1 MIETILTLIK
11 PTDHPSVTQSLI
23 VVMLVVA
30 VGIFMGNL
38 KIRKISFGMSAIM
51 FSGLILGHYGYT
63 VEHNT
68 LEFLRD
74 FGLILFVYGI
84 GIQVGVSF
92 FSSLKNDGLK
102 FNLLAIFAIL
112 LGGLVAIIIF
122 MVSGQSI
129 ENVVGMMSG
138 AVTNT
143 PGLGAAKSVLVEF
156 QQQFPDRKFADPAVA
171 YAITYPF
178 GVFGIILL
186 MILAKKFLRIDIK
199 KEHEAFIKESVTS
212 ESVPVVMKVRITN
225 EEPVGKTLREIVDM
239 FGKDKVIFSRLKRTG
254 STQVISPSSDTLLEF
269 LDVLMMVGFKE
280 DLDKV
285 IGYLG
290 RESSDTMVEK
300 EEGIMAKT
308 LIVTNNS
315 IVHKTL
321 EELDM
326 YNRYD
331 LKVTRIFR
339 SGRELL
345 AHPNLTLFFGDKI
358 AVVGNKWSVQQAEKM
373 IGNSEKKLLEPDF
386 FSIFGGLILGIIVG
400 SIPFMI
406 PSFPVPIKLG
416 FAAGPL
422 LVALFLSRYGGIGM
436 IHTYINH
443 GAIHFMKDM
452 GISLFFAT
460 VGIYAG
466 KHFYENFVT
475 YNGWEWIGY
484 GALIT
489 FIPLIFMLIIGRFVM
504 KINFLKLIGIM
515 SATYTD
521 PAALSFSNQ
530 YFNSDIPTQSYV
542 TVYPMATIM
551 RILIAQLLIL
561 ILASG
566 MV

>member
-1 MIETILTLIK
+1 MLDTIINLIK
-11 PTDHPSVTQSLI
+11 PTENPDVTQSLI
-23 VVMLVVA
+23 VVMSVIAL
-30 VGIFMGNL
+30 GIFLGNL
-38 KIRKISFGMSAIM
+38 KIQKVSFGMSAVM
-51 FSGLILGHYGYT
+51 FSGLLLGHYGYNI
-63 VEHNT
+63 EHYT
-68 LEFLRD
+68 LQFLRD

-84 GIQVGVSF
+84 GIQVGISF

-102 FNLLAIFAIL
+102 FNLLAIFTTVMGGLIAIL
-112 LGGLVAIIIF
+112 IYVF
-122 MVSGQSI
+122 SGQSI

-143 PGLGAAKSVLVEF
+143 PGLGAAKSVLSEF
-156 QQQFPDRKFADPAVA
+156 RAQFPDKTFADPAVA

-178 GVFGIILL
+178 GVFGIILV
-186 MILAKKFLRIDIK
+186 MILAKKFLKIDLK
-199 KEHEAFIKESVTS
+199 KESEEFESEVLSKQQIPVIMKCRVT
-212 ESVPVVMKVRITN
+212 KKDG
-225 EEPVGKTLREIVDM
+225 VGKTLRSIVEM

-254 STQVISPSSDTLLEF
+254 SSLVVSPSADTMIGY
-269 LDVLMMVGFKE
+269 LDVLMMVGYKA

-285 IGYLG
+285 IEYLG
-290 RESSDTMVEK
+290 RESSDKMVEK
-300 EEGIMAKT
+300 DDSVHSKT
-308 LIVTNNS
+308 LIVTKNS
-315 IVHKTL
+315 VVHKTL
-321 EELDM
+321 EELDL

-339 SGRELL
+339 SGMELL
-345 AHPNLTLFFGDKI
+345 AHPSLTLFFGDKI

-386 FSIFGGLILGIIVG
+386 FSLFGGLILGIIVG
-400 SIPFMI
+400 SIPILI

-422 LVALFLSRYGGIGM
+422 LIALVLSRYGGIGL

-443 GAIHFMKDM
+443 GAIYFMKDL

-460 VGIYAG
+460 VGIHAG
-466 KHFYENFVT
+466 QNFYENFVK

-484 GALIT
+484 GILIT
-489 FIPLIFMLIIGRFVM
+489 FIPLVIMLLIGKYLM
-504 KINFLKLIGIM
+504 KINFLKLVGIM

-521 PAALSFSNQ
+521 PAALSFCNQ
-530 YFNSDIPTQSYV
+530 YFNSDIPTQTYV

-561 ILASG
+561 LLASG

>member
-1 MIETILTLIK
+1 MIDTILTLIK

-74 FGLILFVYGI
+74 FGLVLFVYGI

-102 FNLLAIFAIL
+102 FNLLAIFTIL

-186 MILAKKFLRIDIK
+186 MIMAKKLLRIDIK
-199 KEHEAFIKESVTS
+199 KEHDAFITESVS
-212 ESVPVVMKVRITN
+212 NESVPIVKKVRITN
-225 EEPVGKTLREIVDM
+225 EEPVGKTLKEIVDM
-239 FGKDKVIFSRLKRTG
+239 FGKEKVIFSRLKRTG
-254 STQVISPSSDTLLEF
+254 STQVLSPSAETVLEF
-269 LDVLMMVGFKE
+269 LDVLMMVGYKD
-280 DLDKV
+280 DLDK
-285 IGYLG
+285 IIAYLG

-300 EEGIMAKT
+300 EEGIIAKT
-308 LIVTNNS
+308 LIVTNNAV
-315 IVHKTL
+315 VHKTL
-321 EELDM
+321 EDLDM

-345 AHPNLTLFFGDKI
+345 AHPKLNLFFGDKI

-400 SIPFMI
+400 SIPFLI

-489 FIPLIFMLIIGRFVM
+489 FIPLIFMVIIGRFVM